1 MLLWNKNRGSLDRDT
16 THNGLRN
23 NQRLSD
29 HMAVPSCDIPS
40 HSAPR
45 GPHQTSTQSGVRD
58 SSPVNQTKSKDL
70 KTLTP
75 GVFQVTAYK
84 APYRKGTSEYT
95 SPIRSCRASNWA
107 FSSLFSYSWYMR
119 FTGHLRKASNV
130 HKQTQIN
137 RRQQHGRYSGFLD
150 SSKTLKKKI
159 FFRDDIPLKRKINAI
174 KNVFLK
180 LKKTWKLK
188 YIMAGRKKISKTER

>member
-1 MLLWNKNRGSLDRDT
+1 MLLWNKNRGSLDRGT

-29 HMAVPSCDIPS
+29 HTAVPSCDIPS

-58 SSPVNQTKSKDL
+58 SSPGNQTKSKDL

-75 GVFQVTAYK
+75 GVFQVTAYQ
-84 APYRKGTSEYT
+84 APFGKGTSGYT
-95 SPIRSCRASNWA
+95 SPIHPCRASSRA
-107 FSSLFSYSWYMR
+107 FSFLSYLWYVR
-119 FTGHLRKASNV
+119 FTGHLRKASHV

-150 SSKTLKKKI
+150 SSKT
-159 FFRDDIPLKRKINAI
+159 
-174 KNVFLK
+174 
-180 LKKTWKLK
+180 
-188 YIMAGRKKISKTER
+188 